1 MIYLLTFNLSTFLVA
16 LQKIFKSK
24 LMKRL
29 LSLISAMILII
40 VLGFRYYVGTDYGSY
55 VLIFNNISVLNFQE
69 LLAYHDTEIGHNI
82 LCKIICDLG
91 FDYKV
96 LFLVYAVLTVYFL
109 YRIMNKMKLNKFIF
123 ISTFIFMIFP
133 YSFNIMRQVLA
144 IVLVMYSFMHLFENK
159 NIRSLLFLILAI
171 MFHKP
176 AIVLIPIYLCHL
188 FVKNKKMRN
197 ALMIVIYSL
206 IVALFLSNI
215 LNLVNIDA
223 LSRYTSYLD
232 MSEFDYRLIF
242 TTIIKQIP
250 IILILYLFRR
260 EFKEDNKD
268 NYTYIAI
275 FIIGFIFLVLG
286 AVNPTLN
293 RLSLYFTAFNAIIMG
308 KALNRNGITIVK
320 ILFYIYLVIYFL
332 YQFYYSGIC
341 EIFPY
346 DTWIGELWKN

>member
-16 LQKIFKSK
+16 LQNVFKSK
-24 LMKRL
+24 LMKKL
-29 LSLISAMILII
+29 LSIVSAIILII

-69 LLAYHDTEIGHNI
+69 LLAYQDTEIGHNI
-82 LCKIICDLG
+82 VCKIVSDLG
-91 FDYKV
+91 FDYKI
-96 LFLVYAVLTVYFL
+96 LFLVYAILTVYFL
-109 YRIMNKMKLNKFIF
+109 YRIMSKMKLNKFIF
-123 ISTFIFMIFP
+123 ISTFIFMILP

-144 IVLVMYSFMHLFENK
+144 IVLVMYSFIHLFENK
-159 NIRSLLFLILAI
+159 NIKSLLLLVLAI

-176 AIVLIPIYLCHL
+176 AIILIPIYLCHL
-188 FVKNKKMRN
+188 FIKNKKMRN
-197 ALMIVIYSL
+197 VLMIIIYSL
-206 IVALFLSNI
+206 VVLLFLSNV

-232 MSEFDYRLIF
+232 MEEFDYKLIF

-250 IILILYLFRR
+250 IILIFYLFRQ

-293 RLSLYFTAFNAIIMG
+293 RLSLYFTAFNSIIIG
-308 KALNRNGITIVK
+308 KALNRKNITIVK
-320 ILFYIYLVIYFL
+320 LLFYIYLVIYFL

-346 DTWIGELWKN
+346 RTWIGELWNN